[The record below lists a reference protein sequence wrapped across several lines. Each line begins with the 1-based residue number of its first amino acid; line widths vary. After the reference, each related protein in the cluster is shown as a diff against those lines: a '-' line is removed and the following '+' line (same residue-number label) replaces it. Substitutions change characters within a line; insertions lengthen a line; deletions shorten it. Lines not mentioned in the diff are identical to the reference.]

1 MKTRR
6 SDSLDH
12 QGAGLADRPDRAG
25 PRRSARV
32 RGWLAL
38 TVTGLM
44 ACAPAKAQGPGATV
58 RLWPDDAPGAT
69 GGAPHDIPEIVP
81 WIPEGTGPFP
91 AIVICPGGGYAGLAP
106 HEGAG
111 YAEWLQA
118 RGVAAFALKYRLG
131 TNGYRHPS
139 MLLDAARAVRTV
151 RANAA
156 DWSIDPDRVGIMGSS
171 AGGHL
176 ASMLLTMSDAG
187 QADADDPVERAS
199 SRPDFGVLCY
209 PVIAL
214 MPPLGHGGSARNL
227 LGPDPDPAQLEA
239 LSTHLRVTADTPPTF
254 LWSLDRDQSVP
265 VGNAAAFA
273 NALAGHG
280 VRFEFHVYH
289 GDLHGTGLRNHPIDD
304 TPQHPWGDALLRW
317 LRLQSVLH

>member
-1 MKTRR
+1 MK
-6 SDSLDH
+6 
-12 QGAGLADRPDRAG
+12 RPR
-25 PRRSARV
+25 PVWVRV
-32 RGWLAL
+32 WLAL
-38 TVTGLM
+38 AMTGLI
-44 ACAPAKAQGPGATV
+44 ACVSAKAQGPGATV

-81 WIPEGTGPFP
+81 WIPEGTGTFP

-111 YAEWLQA
+111 YAEWLQSK
-118 RGVAAFALKYRLG
+118 GVAAFVLKYRLG
-131 TNGYRHPS
+131 SNGYRHPS

-156 DWSIDPDRVGIMGSS
+156 SWSIDRVGIMGSS

-273 NALAGHG
+273 AALAGQG

-289 GDLHGTGLRNHPIDD
+289 GDLHGTGVRNHPIDD